1 MIKLNKSKKGAEMPL
16 NTIVIALLVIIVM
29 VVIITFFVSKM
40 GSAGTDITGASDSV
54 KDCSADNPAILGY
67 DATAD
72 FKTPDLDGGE
82 DTESCDGGFKKVLG
96 VPNCCVLEQ

>member
-40 GSAGTDITGASDSV
+40 GSAGNDLTAQGDTA
-54 KDCSADNPAILGY
+54 KDCSPSNPVILGY
-67 DATAD
+67 DDTPAGD
-72 FKTPDLDGGE
+72 FVPIKEGE
-82 DTESCDGGFKKVLG
+82 KCPSDDYKKVLG
-96 VPNCCVLEQ
+96 VPNCCVKK